1 MIRNKA
7 FSFSNLHVT
16 FLYGATI
23 MKSRVLFSS
32 ILISGIIAL
41 SLTFIVVI
49 NDKHKH
55 TFSSNVNVVKRS
67 IPSVE
72 TEHEVDRNSNIDNK
86 FGLIFEQSE
95 EEVDDEEDIRTAGID
110 KLIVIY

>member
-72 TEHEVDRNSNIDNK
+72 TQNEVDKNSNIDNK
-86 FGLIFEQSE
+86 FGLLFEQSE
-95 EEVDDEEDIRTAGID
+95 EKVDDEGDKQKTGID
-110 KLIVIY
+110 KLFIIY

>member
-1 MIRNKA
+1 
-7 FSFSNLHVT
+7 
-16 FLYGATI
+16 

-55 TFSSNVNVVKRS
+55 SFSSNVNVVKRS
-67 IPSVE
+67 IPE

-86 FGLIFEQSE
+86 FGLLFEQSE